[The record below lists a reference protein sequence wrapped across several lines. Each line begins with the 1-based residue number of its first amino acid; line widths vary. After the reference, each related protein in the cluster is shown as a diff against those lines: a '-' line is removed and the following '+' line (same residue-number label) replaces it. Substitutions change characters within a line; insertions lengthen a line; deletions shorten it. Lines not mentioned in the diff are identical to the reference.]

1 MTRDR
6 GDRREPGNLL
16 RRVLDEPSLVAAV
29 RSLEPRALRAWV
41 ERVGLEDAGDLVA
54 LASDE
59 QLLDLFD
66 ASLWKSE
73 RIGGDEH
80 FDPARFATWLEVLLE
95 TGEEAAARRFIE
107 MPEELLA
114 LSLHSQMLVLDSDA
128 LFSDLARAGG
138 RLAEQIESALEASLT
153 FELDRYLLVSRR
165 QDGWDALV
173 TILTVLDRDQNQL
186 LQGLFER
193 CCAASTD
200 YVDDEGG
207 LLAVLS
213 SAEMLEADAAADRE
227 DRRARQGYVSPADAR
242 AFLALARTASADEL
256 IAQRGPDPLT
266 RAYFRERATR
276 VEPPE
281 PTEPREAEAPAS
293 AGRVDDSGERLL
305 AALRE
310 AEILPSAQPLLA
322 PGETKLDV
330 LRAALAW
337 LADRDPDAHAQRM
350 DELAYLANVLI
361 AGASSGAR
369 AYRPVEAVEEVIE
382 TCTAGLAHLLGG
394 PPSEEAAVDSLAR
407 HRADRL
413 FLAGW
418 QLRTR

>member
-1 MTRDR
+1 MMRDR
-6 GDRREPGNLL
+6 GDRSPGSLL

-29 RSLEPRALRAWV
+29 RSLEPRALRLWV
-41 ERVGLEDAGDLVA
+41 ERVGLEDASDLVA

-73 RIGGDEH
+73 SVGGDER

-114 LSLHSQMLVLDSDA
+114 LSLHSQMLVLDVDA
-128 LFSDLARAGG
+128 LFADLARAGG
-138 RLAEQIESALEASLT
+138 RLAQEVEAALESSLT

-165 QDGWDALV
+165 HDGWDALV
-173 TILTVLDRDQNQL
+173 TVLTVLDRDQNEMLGGL
-186 LQGLFER
+186 LER
-193 CCAASTD
+193 CCAASAD

-207 LLAVLS
+207 LLAVLT
-213 SAEMLEADAAADRE
+213 SAEMLEVDAAADRE

-242 AFLALARTASADEL
+242 AFLALARAASADEL
-256 IAQRGPDPLT
+256 LAETRPDPLT
-266 RAYFRERATR
+266 RAYFRERAASAA
-276 VEPPE
+276 PPG
-281 PTEPREAEAPAS
+281 PAEPREAAAPAG
-293 AGRVDDSGERLL
+293 AGRADDSGERLL

-322 PGETKLDV
+322 PPEQKLDV
-330 LRAALAW
+330 FRAALAH
-337 LADRDPDAHAQRM
+337 LAERDPDAHAQRM

-369 AYRPVEAVEEVIE
+369 AYRPVEAVEAVIE
-382 TCTAGLAHLLGG
+382 ICTAGLAHLLGG
-394 PPSEEAAVDSLAR
+394 PPGEQAAAEALAS

-418 QLRTR
+418 KLRSR

>member
-1 MTRDR
+1 MSRD
-6 GDRREPGNLL
+6 LL

-41 ERVGLEDAGDLVA
+41 ERVGLEDASDLVA

-73 RIGGDEH
+73 RAGDDER
-80 FDPARFATWLEVLLE
+80 FDPARFSTWLEVLLE
-95 TGEEAAARRFIE
+95 TGEESAARRFVE

-114 LSLHSQMLVLDSDA
+114 LALHSQLLVLDSDE
-128 LFSDLARAGG
+128 LFSDLARSGG
-138 RLAEQIESALEASLT
+138 RIAQEVESALESSLT
-153 FELDRYLLVSRR
+153 LELDRYLLVSRR
-165 QDGWDALV
+165 SDGWDALV
-173 TILTVLDRDQNQL
+173 SILTVLDRDQNPL
-186 LQGLFER
+186 LQGLLER

-213 SAEMLEADAAADRE
+213 SAQTLEADAAADRD
-227 DRRARQGYVSPADAR
+227 DRRARQGYVAPADAR
-242 AFLALARTASADEL
+242 AFLALAREASADEL
-256 IAQRGPDPLT
+256 LAETRPDPLT
-266 RAYFRERATR
+266 RAYFRERDTSPAL
-276 VEPPE
+276 
-281 PTEPREAEAPAS
+281 REAEAARPA
-293 AGRVDDSGERLL
+293 AAPDDSGERLL

-322 PGETKLDV
+322 PPEQKLDPF
-330 LRAALAW
+330 RAGLAR

-361 AGASSGAR
+361 AGASREQR
-369 AYRPVEAVEEVIE
+369 AYRPVEAVEAVIE
-382 TCTAGLAHLLGG
+382 TCSAGLAHLLGG
-394 PPSEEAAVDSLAR
+394 PPGEESAADALAR

-418 QLRTR
+418 RLRSQ

>member
-1 MTRDR
+1 MTRR
-6 GDRREPGNLL
+6 GDRGQSRDVL

-29 RSLEPRALRAWV
+29 RSLEPRALRLWV
-41 ERVGLEDAGDLVA
+41 ERVGLEDASDLVA

-73 RIGGDEH
+73 RVGGDEH

-114 LSLHSQMLVLDSDA
+114 LSLHSQMLVLDVDA

-138 RLAEQIESALEASLT
+138 RLAQEVEAALESSLT

-165 QDGWDALV
+165 HDGWDALV

-186 LQGLFER
+186 LGALLER
-193 CCAASTD
+193 CCAASAD
-200 YVDDEGG
+200 YLDDEGG
-207 LLAVLS
+207 LLAVLT
-213 SAEMLEADAAADRE
+213 SAEMLEVDAAADRE

-242 AFLALARTASADEL
+242 GFLALAQSQSADEL
-256 IAQRGPDPLT
+256 LAQSGPDPLT
-266 RAYFRERATR
+266 RAYFRAHETR
-276 VEPPE
+276 PA
-281 PTEPREAEAPAS
+281 PTEPAAPRGSARANAAPA
-293 AGRVDDSGERLL
+293 DDSGERLL
-305 AALRE
+305 SALRE
-310 AEILPSAQPLLA
+310 AEILPAAQPLLA
-322 PGETKLDV
+322 PPEQKLDV
-330 LRAALAW
+330 FRAALAR
-337 LADRDPDAHAQRM
+337 LAELDPAAHTQRM

-361 AGASSGAR
+361 AGASCGER
-369 AYRPVEAVEEVIE
+369 AYRPVEAVEGVIE

-394 PPSEEAAVDSLAR
+394 PPGEEAAVEALAR

-418 QLRTR
+418 RLRSR

>member
-1 MTRDR
+1 MSRD
-6 GDRREPGNLL
+6 LL

-41 ERVGLEDAGDLVA
+41 ERVGLEDASDLVA

-73 RIGGDEH
+73 RAGDDER
-80 FDPARFATWLEVLLE
+80 FDPARFSTWLEVLLE

-114 LSLHSQMLVLDSDA
+114 FALHSQLLVLDSDE
-128 LFSDLARAGG
+128 LFSDLARAGA
-138 RLAEQIESALEASLT
+138 RMAQEVESALESSLT
-153 FELDRYLLVSRR
+153 LELDRYLVVSRR
-165 QDGWDALV
+165 PDGWDALV
-173 TILTVLDRDQNQL
+173 SILTVLDRDQNPM
-186 LQGLFER
+186 LQGLLER

-213 SAEMLEADAAADRE
+213 SAQTLEADAAADRD
-227 DRRARQGYVSPADAR
+227 DRRARQGYVAPADAR
-242 AFLALARTASADEL
+242 AFLALAREASADEL
-256 IAQRGPDPLT
+256 LAETRPDPLT
-266 RAYFRERATR
+266 RAYFRERDTSPA
-276 VEPPE
+276 
-281 PTEPREAEAPAS
+281 PREAGAPEEAARS
-293 AGRVDDSGERLL
+293 AAGPDDSGERLL

-310 AEILPSAQPLLA
+310 AEILPRAQPLLA
-322 PGETKLDV
+322 PPEQKLDPF
-330 LRAALAW
+330 RAGLAR

-361 AGASSGAR
+361 AGASREQR
-369 AYRPVEAVEEVIE
+369 AYRPVEAVEAVIE
-382 TCTAGLAHLLGG
+382 TCSAGLAHLLGG
-394 PPSEEAAVDSLAR
+394 PPGEESAADALAR

-418 QLRTR
+418 RLRDR

>member
-1 MTRDR
+1 MMPDR
-6 GDRREPGNLL
+6 GDRQPGNLL

-29 RSLEPRALRAWV
+29 RSLEPRALRLWV
-41 ERVGLEDAGDLVA
+41 ERVGLEDASDLVA
-54 LASDE
+54 LASEE

-73 RIGGDEH
+73 SVGGDEH

-114 LSLHSQMLVLDSDA
+114 LSLHSQMLVLDVDA
-128 LFSDLARAGG
+128 LFADLARAGG
-138 RLAEQIESALEASLT
+138 RLAQEVEAALESSLT

-165 QDGWDALV
+165 HEGWDALV
-173 TILTVLDRDQNQL
+173 TILTVLDRDQNQMLGGL
-186 LQGLFER
+186 LER
-193 CCAASTD
+193 CCAASAD

-207 LLAVLS
+207 LLAVLT
-213 SAEMLEADAAADRE
+213 SAEMLEIDAAADRE

-242 AFLALARTASADEL
+242 AFLALARAQSADEL
-256 IAQRGPDPLT
+256 LAQIGPDPLT
-266 RAYFRERATR
+266 RAYFRAHETR
-276 VEPPE
+276 PA
-281 PTEPREAEAPAS
+281 PTEPAAPRGSAS
-293 AGRVDDSGERLL
+293 DRAAPTDDSGERLL

-310 AEILPSAQPLLA
+310 AEILPAAQPLLA
-322 PGETKLDV
+322 PPEQKLDV
-330 LRAALAW
+330 LRAALAR
-337 LADRDPDAHAQRM
+337 LAELDPAAHAQRM

-361 AGASSGAR
+361 AGASRGAR
-369 AYRPVEAVEEVIE
+369 AYRPVEAVEAVIE

-394 PPSEEAAVDSLAR
+394 PPGEESAVDALAR
-407 HRADRL
+407 YRGDRL

-418 QLRTR
+418 RLRSR

>member
-1 MTRDR
+1 MMPDR
-6 GDRREPGNLL
+6 GDRQPGNLL

-29 RSLEPRALRAWV
+29 RSLEPRALRLWV
-41 ERVGLEDAGDLVA
+41 ERVGLEDASDLVA
-54 LASDE
+54 LASEE

-73 RIGGDEH
+73 NVGGDEH

-114 LSLHSQMLVLDSDA
+114 LSLHSQMLVLDVDA
-128 LFSDLARAGG
+128 LFADLARAGG
-138 RLAEQIESALEASLT
+138 RLAQEVEAALESSLT

-165 QDGWDALV
+165 HEGWDALV
-173 TILTVLDRDQNQL
+173 TILTVLDRDQNQMLGGL
-186 LQGLFER
+186 LER
-193 CCAASTD
+193 CCAASAD

-207 LLAVLS
+207 LLAVLT
-213 SAEMLEADAAADRE
+213 SAEMLEIDAAADRE

-242 AFLALARTASADEL
+242 AFLALARAQSADEL
-256 IAQRGPDPLT
+256 LAQIGPDPLT
-266 RAYFRERATR
+266 RAYFRAHETR
-276 VEPPE
+276 PA
-281 PTEPREAEAPAS
+281 PTEPAAPRGSASASAAPA
-293 AGRVDDSGERLL
+293 DDSGERLL

-310 AEILPSAQPLLA
+310 AEILPAAQPLLA
-322 PGETKLDV
+322 PPEQKLDV
-330 LRAALAW
+330 FRAALAR
-337 LADRDPDAHAQRM
+337 LAELDPAAHAQRM

-361 AGASSGAR
+361 AGASRGAR
-369 AYRPVEAVEEVIE
+369 AYRPVEAVEAVIE

-394 PPSEEAAVDSLAR
+394 PPGEESAVDALAR
-407 HRADRL
+407 CRADRL

-418 QLRTR
+418 RLRSR

>member
-1 MTRDR
+1 MQPRD
-6 GDRREPGNLL
+6 LL
-16 RRVLDEPSLVAAV
+16 RRVFDDPSLVAAV

-54 LASDE
+54 LASHE

-73 RIGGDEH
+73 QVGGDEH

-114 LSLHSQMLVLDSDA
+114 LALHSQLLVLDSDA
-128 LFSDLARAGG
+128 LFDDLARAGG
-138 RLAEQIESALEASLT
+138 RVAERVESALDASLT
-153 FELDRYLLVSRR
+153 LELDRYLLVSRR
-165 QDGWDALV
+165 ADGWDALV
-173 TILTVLDRDQNQL
+173 SILTVLDRDQNQMVSGL
-186 LQGLFER
+186 LER
-193 CCAASTD
+193 CCAASAE

-213 SAEMLEADAAADRE
+213 AAETLEADAVADRD

-242 AFLALARTASADEL
+242 AFLALAREASPDEL
-256 IAQRGPDPLT
+256 LAQSEPDPLT
-266 RAYFRERATR
+266 RAYFRERVTS
-276 VEPPE
+276 VTPPE
-281 PTEPREAEAPAS
+281 QEESPRAAAVS
-293 AGRVDDSGERLL
+293 DSGERLL
-305 AALRE
+305 DELRE

-322 PGETKLDV
+322 PGEQKLDV
-330 LRAALAW
+330 LRAALAG
-337 LADRDPDAHAQRM
+337 LADRDPDAHARRM

-361 AGASSGAR
+361 AGASPGAR
-369 AYRPVEAVEEVIE
+369 AYRPVEAVEAVIE

-394 PPSEEAAVDSLAR
+394 PPSEEAAALALAR

-418 QLRTR
+418 RLRSG

>member
-1 MTRDR
+1 MTRGASDR
-6 GDRREPGNLL
+6 TNSGDLL

-73 RIGGDEH
+73 RVGGDEH
-80 FDPARFATWLEVLLE
+80 FDPVRFAIWLEVLLE

-107 MPEELLA
+107 MPEELLSLA
-114 LSLHSQMLVLDSDA
+114 LHSQMLVLDVDV

-138 RLAEQIESALEASLT
+138 RLAEPVETALESSLT

-186 LQGLFER
+186 LQGLLER
-193 CCAASTD
+193 CCAASAD

-213 SAEMLEADAAADRE
+213 SAQMLEADAEADRE
-227 DRRARQGYVSPADAR
+227 DRRAQQGYVAPADAR
-242 AFLALARTASADEL
+242 AFLALALAERADDILAET
-256 IAQRGPDPLT
+256 RPDPLT
-266 RAYFRERATR
+266 RAYFRARDTGAPPQQPAAPRGAARAS
-276 VEPPE
+276 
-281 PTEPREAEAPAS
+281 AAPAE
-293 AGRVDDSGERLL
+293 DSGERLL

-322 PGETKLDV
+322 PPEQKLDV
-330 LRAALAW
+330 LRAALVR

-361 AGASSGAR
+361 AGASNGAR
-369 AYRPVEAVEEVIE
+369 AYRPVEAVEAVIE

-394 PPSEEAAVDSLAR
+394 PPGEEAAARTLAR

-418 QLRTR
+418 RLRS